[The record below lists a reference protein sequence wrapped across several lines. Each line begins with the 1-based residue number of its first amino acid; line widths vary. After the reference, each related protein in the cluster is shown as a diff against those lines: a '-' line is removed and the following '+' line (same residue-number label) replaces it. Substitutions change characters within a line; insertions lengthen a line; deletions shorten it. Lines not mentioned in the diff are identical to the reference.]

1 MKNTVVLSK
10 PYAKIAK
17 SISLPQLNPNL
28 FFLYFT
34 QYRPVCAT
42 CVMFDLHLKHDI
54 VPFDEGGKYLRDSIK
69 ENSDKGL
76 LKKEFAETRLL
87 EIREYGLR
95 LEKLRNDT
103 IKLIEKSFNSII
115 SVVKKRKTVLMSEII
130 DYFGEEK
137 EKVNADEKKWIEN
150 QKIAEKIVALAK
162 DSDDGKI
169 LKNAKFICDS
179 LKELEEKPTFRET
192 KLLNVVD
199 SSLHLDEEVILSYEE
214 ILHYLSQYME
224 ILEPNLL
231 EFNS

>member
-1 MKNTVVLSK
+1 MVVLLK
-10 PYAKIAK
+10 LYAKTAK
-17 SISLPQLNPNL
+17 SNYTSKKIIFILII
-28 FFLYFT
+28 
-34 QYRPVCAT
+34 YRPVCAT
-42 CVMFDLHLKHDI
+42 CVMFDLHLKHEI
-54 VPFDEGGKYLRDSIK
+54 VPFDEGSKYLRDSIK

-87 EIREYGLR
+87 EIREYELR
-95 LEKLRNDT
+95 LEKLRNET
-103 IKLIEKSFNSII
+103 IKLIEKSFNGII

-150 QKIAEKIVALAK
+150 QKIAEKIVSLAK

-179 LKELEEKPTFRET
+179 LKELEEKPVYRET

-199 SSLHLDEEVILSYEE
+199 SSLHLDEEVTLSYEE

-224 ILEPNLL
+224 ILEPNIL

>member
-1 MKNTVVLSK
+1 
-10 PYAKIAK
+10 
-17 SISLPQLNPNL
+17 
-28 FFLYFT
+28 
-34 QYRPVCAT
+34 
-42 CVMFDLHLKHDI
+42 MFDLHLKHDI

-69 ENSDKGL
+69 EHSDKGL

-103 IKLIEKSFNSII
+103 IKLIEKSFNGII
-115 SVVKKRKTVLMSEII
+115 SAVKKRKTVLMSEII

-137 EKVNADEKKWIEN
+137 EKINADEKKWMEN
-150 QKIAEKIVALAK
+150 QKIAEKIVSLAK

-179 LKELEEKPTFRET
+179 LKELDEKPEFRET

-199 SSLHLDEEVILSYEE
+199 SSLHLDEETTLSYEE

>member
-1 MKNTVVLSK
+1 
-10 PYAKIAK
+10 
-17 SISLPQLNPNL
+17 
-28 FFLYFT
+28 
-34 QYRPVCAT
+34 
-42 CVMFDLHLKHDI
+42 MFDLHLKHDI

-103 IKLIEKSFNSII
+103 IKLIEKSFNGII
-115 SVVKKRKTVLMSEII
+115 SVLKKRKTVLMSEII

-192 KLLNVVD
+192 KLLNVSD
-199 SSLHLDEEVILSYEE
+199 SSLHLDEEVTLSYEE

-224 ILEPNLL
+224 ILEPKLL

>member
-1 MKNTVVLSK
+1 MVVLSK

-28 FFLYFT
+28 FFLYFSK
-34 QYRPVCAT
+34 YRPVCAT

>member
-1 MKNTVVLSK
+1 MVVNSRH
-10 PYAKIAK
+10 YAKTVK
-17 SISLPQLNPNL
+17 SISILNNNQKI
-28 FFLYFT
+28 FLNIFYT
-34 QYRPVCAT
+34 YRPVCAT

-95 LEKLRNDT
+95 LEKLRSDT

-169 LKNAKFICDS
+169 LKNAKFISDS
-179 LKELEEKPTFRET
+179 LKALEEKPVYRET

-199 SSLHLDEEVILSYEE
+199 SSLHLDEEVTLSYEE